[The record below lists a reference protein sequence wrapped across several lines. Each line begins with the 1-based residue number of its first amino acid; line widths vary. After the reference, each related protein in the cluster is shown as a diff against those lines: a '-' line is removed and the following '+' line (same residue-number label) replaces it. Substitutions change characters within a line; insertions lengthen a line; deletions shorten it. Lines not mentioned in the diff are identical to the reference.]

1 MVASAALFVR
11 ATGLILEACGAI
23 GYVHGMVLCTCS
35 CKLINVN
42 GFCSY
47 ANSST
52 GVSMCRLQVKALF
65 NVR

>member
-35 CKLINVN
+35 CKLKCERILQLCQQQYWCIDVQV
-42 GFCSY
+42 
-47 ANSST
+47 T
-52 GVSMCRLQVKALF
+52 GEGIV
-65 NVR
+65 